1 MTITPENQSHPYSGL
16 SLEMVMDAIET
27 LGFVCDAR
35 IFPLNSYENRVY
47 QVGIEDEQPLI
58 AKFYRPGRWTKACIQ
73 EEHDFLLELQ
83 ANELPVVA
91 PLVINQQSL
100 FQAGDFFFA
109 LSPRK
114 GGHAPEL
121 SNDDD
126 LELVGRWL
134 ARLHN
139 TGDGRAFKHRPGIRG
154 QADLLLAAEQVL
166 QSNLMPADYR
176 PAYESLIR
184 DLEPWIQQQ
193 YQPAQLHQLRL
204 HGDLHNGNLLL
215 RDENLHLVDFDDC
228 VQGPAMQDIWML
240 LSGNH
245 NEQRQQLMVIAEGYD
260 MFRPFPKAELSLIE
274 PLRTLRIARYAAWLC
289 QRWDDPAFPLA
300 FPWLDSHHF
309 WSEHVL
315 SLREQLAAL
324 QEPAIEMPTF

>member
-1 MTITPENQSHPYSGL
+1 
-16 SLEMVMDAIET
+16 MDAIDA

-47 QVGIEDEQPLI
+47 QVGIEGEQPLI
-58 AKFYRPGRWTKACIQ
+58 AKFYRPGRWSRECIQ

-83 ANELPVVA
+83 SNDLPVVA
-91 PLVINQQSL
+91 PLTVNGETL
-100 FQAGDFFFA
+100 FEADEFLFA
-109 LSPRK
+109 LFPRK

-126 LELVGRWL
+126 LELLGRWL
-134 ARLHN
+134 GRLHN
-139 TGDGRAFKHRPGIRG
+139 IGDQHPFRHRPGIRG
-154 QADLLLAAEQVL
+154 TSDLLLAAEQVL
-166 QSNLMPADYR
+166 QSDLMPADYR

-184 DLEPWIQQQ
+184 DLEPHLERQ
-193 YQPAQLHQLRL
+193 YPASAISALRL

-215 RDENLHLVDFDDC
+215 REDLLHLVDFDDC
-228 VQGPAMQDIWML
+228 IQGPAMQDIWML
-240 LSGNH
+240 LSGSQS
-245 NEQRQQLMVIAEGYD
+245 EQRQQLMVIAEGYE
-260 MFRPFPKAELSLIE
+260 MFRTFPKNELVLIE

-324 QEPAIEMPTF
+324 QEPAIEMPVF